1 VNEAVAAPSV
11 PMAASPAAT
20 AQATTTDH
28 DARRAL
34 NSEYLRHHPDEVARF
49 LDERMPQETALIV
62 HDAGPE
68 AAVHLLER
76 LNPRVAAEV
85 LRHMP
90 AEAAK
95 IALRQMHPARAA
107 PIVASFEA
115 NEREAVLTRLPRR
128 FASEVRELL
137 TYPFDTA
144 GALMDPRI
152 TAFTPDT
159 TVDDAL
165 RKMRT
170 FKEKELGAIYLT
182 DGSGRLVGSV
192 PLGEIATAAPDTKLR
207 DLVSGQPVGVQ
218 ATATREEIVNY
229 LTEQRVA
236 TLPVVDGDGRL
247 VGVIRYR
254 ALVAAAEA
262 EATMSMQTMVG
273 VSKEERAL
281 SRVSFAVRQRL
292 PWLEINLATAFLAAS
307 VVGMFEGTIAKFTAL
322 AILLPVVA
330 GQSGNSGMQALAV
343 TMRGLALR
351 EVRLSHWP
359 RLIAK
364 EAGVGVLNGLAVA
377 ATTMVGVFV
386 WSQSVG
392 LTLVIGTAMVLAMVM
407 AGISGAAI
415 PLLLKAAGQ
424 DPAQSSSIVLT
435 TVTDCSSFLSFLGLA
450 SILLQFL

>member
-1 VNEAVAAPSV
+1 MSEAAASV
-11 PMAASPAAT
+11 PLET
-20 AQATTTDH
+20 AQSLADAPAVS
-28 DARRAL
+28 DLEARRAL
-34 NSEYLRHHPDEVARF
+34 NAEYLRHHPEEVARF
-49 LDERMPQETALIV
+49 LDERMPGETALIV

-68 AAVHLLER
+68 GAVHLLER
-76 LNPRVAAEV
+76 LNPRVAADV

-107 PIVASFEA
+107 PIVASFDQT
-115 NEREAVLTRLPRR
+115 EREAVLSRLPRR

-152 TAFTPDT
+152 TAFAPET

-182 DGSGRLVGSV
+182 DASGRLVGTV
-192 PLGEIATAAPDTKLR
+192 PLGELATATPETRLK
-207 DLVSGQPVGVQ
+207 DLVQGTAVGVH

-236 TLPVVDGDGRL
+236 TLPVVDSDRRL

-262 EATMSMQTMVG
+262 EASMSMQTMAG

-281 SRVSFAVRQRL
+281 SRVSFAVRKRL
-292 PWLEINLATAFLAAS
+292 PWLEINLATAFLAAFT
-307 VVGMFEGTIAKFTAL
+307 VGLFEGTIARFTAL
-322 AILLPVVA
+322 AVLMPIVA
-330 GQSGNSGMQALAV
+330 GQSGNTGMQALAV
-343 TMRGLALR
+343 TMRGIALR
-351 EVRLSHWP
+351 EVSLRHWP
-359 RLIAK
+359 RLVVK
-364 EAGVGVLNGLAVA
+364 EAGVGILNGLAIA
-377 ATTMVGVFV
+377 ATTMVGVFL
-386 WSQSVG
+386 WSQSPG
-392 LTLVIGTAMVLAMVM
+392 LTLVIGLAMVM
-407 AGISGAAI
+407 AMVMAGLSGAAI
-415 PLLLKAAGQ
+415 PLVMKAFGF

-435 TVTDCSSFLSFLGLA
+435 TFTDVGGFLSFLGLA
-450 SILLQFL
+450 TIFSAFL

>member
-1 VNEAVAAPSV
+1 VSEAVAAVRLEAAGTADV
-11 PMAASPAAT
+11 PAISELE
-20 AQATTTDH
+20 
-28 DARRAL
+28 ARRAL
-34 NSEYLRHHPDEVARF
+34 NAEYVRHHPEEVARF
-49 LDERMPQETALIV
+49 LDSREPSDTALLV

-68 AAVHLLER
+68 GAVHLLER

-85 LRHMP
+85 LRFMP
-90 AEAAK
+90 PEAAK

-107 PIVASFEA
+107 PIVASFEP
-115 NEREAVLTRLPRR
+115 NEREAVLARLPRR

-152 TAFTPDT
+152 TAFTPET
-159 TVDDAL
+159 TVDEAL

-182 DGSGRLVGSV
+182 DASGKLVGSV
-192 PLGEIATAAPDTKLR
+192 PLGEIATAAPDTKLKE
-207 DLVSGQPVGVQ
+207 LVNGTPVGVA
-218 ATATREEIVNY
+218 ATATREEIVAY

-236 TLPVVDGDGRL
+236 TLPVVDSDRRL

-262 EATMSMQTMVG
+262 EATMSLQTMVG

-281 SRVSFAVRQRL
+281 SRVPFAVRQRL
-292 PWLEINLATAFLAAS
+292 PWLQINLATAFLAAF
-307 VVGMFEGTIAKFTAL
+307 VVGLFESTIAQYTAL
-322 AILLPVVA
+322 AVLLPVVA

-351 EVRLSHWP
+351 EVRPSHWP
-359 RLIAK
+359 RLVAK
-364 EAGVGVLNGLAVA
+364 EAGVGLFNGLAVA
-377 ATTMVGVFV
+377 ATTMVGVFI

-392 LTLVIGTAMVLAMVM
+392 LTMVIGIAMVLAMVT
-407 AGISGAAI
+407 AGLSGAAI
-415 PLLLKAAGQ
+415 PLVLKALGQ

-435 TVTDCSSFLSFLGLA
+435 TVTDVCGFLAFLGLA
-450 SILLQFL
+450 TAFSSLL

>member
-1 VNEAVAAPSV
+1 MSEAIASV
-11 PMAASPAAT
+11 PLGAARPLEDASEPT
-20 AQATTTDH
+20 ELE
-28 DARRAL
+28 ARRAL
-34 NSEYLRHHPDEVARF
+34 NAEYLRHHPEEVARF
-49 LDERMPQETALIV
+49 LDERMPKETALIV

-68 AAVHLLER
+68 EAVHLLER
-76 LNPRVAAEV
+76 LNPRVAADV
-85 LRHMP
+85 VRNLP
-90 AEAAK
+90 VEAAK
-95 IALRQMHPARAA
+95 IALRQMHPSRAA

-115 NEREAVLTRLPRR
+115 GDREAVLSRLPRK

-137 TYPFDTA
+137 TYAFDTA

-182 DGSGRLVGSV
+182 DTSGRLVGTV
-192 PLGEIATAAPDTKLR
+192 PLGEIATATPETKLK
-207 DLVSGQPVGVQ
+207 DLVHGNPVGVH
-218 ATATREEIVNY
+218 ATANREEIVNY
-229 LTEQRVA
+229 LNEQRVA
-236 TLPVVDGDGRL
+236 TLPVVDSTQRL

-273 VSKEERAL
+273 VSQEERAL
-281 SRVSFAVRQRL
+281 SGIPFAVRQRL
-292 PWLEINLATAFLAAS
+292 PWLEINLATAFLAAF
-307 VVGMFEGTIAKFTAL
+307 VVGLFEGTIAKVTAL
-322 AILLPVVA
+322 AVLLPVVA

-359 RLIAK
+359 RLIVK
-364 EAGVGVLNGLAVA
+364 EAGVGILNGLAVA
-377 ATTMVGVFV
+377 ATTMVGVFI
-386 WSQSVG
+386 WSQSIGITV
-392 LTLVIGTAMVLAMVM
+392 VIGTAMVMAMVL
-407 AGISGAAI
+407 AGLAGAAI
-415 PLLLKAAGQ
+415 PLIMKAAGQ
-424 DPAQSSSIVLT
+424 DPAQSSAIVLT

-450 SILLQFL
+450 TILLRFL

>member
-1 VNEAVAAPSV
+1 VGEAVASV
-11 PMAASPAAT
+11 PLEAARLVQAPA
-20 AQATTTDH
+20 TDNLE
-28 DARRAL
+28 ARRAL
-34 NSEYLRHHPDEVARF
+34 NAAYLRHHPDEVARF
-49 LDERMPQETALIV
+49 LDERMPGETALIV

-68 AAVHLLER
+68 AAVLLLER
-76 LNPRVAAEV
+76 LNPRIAADV
-85 LRHMP
+85 LRFMP

-107 PIVASFEA
+107 PIVASFDQT
-115 NEREAVLTRLPRR
+115 EREGVLSRLPRR

-152 TAFTPDT
+152 TAFSPET

-182 DGSGRLVGSV
+182 DASGRLVGTV
-192 PLGEIATAAPDTKLR
+192 PLGEIATAPPETKLR
-207 DLVSGQPVGVQ
+207 DLVQGSAVGVY
-218 ATATREEIVNY
+218 ASATREEIVNY
-229 LTEQRVA
+229 LNEQRVA
-236 TLPVVDGDGRL
+236 ALPVIDSDQRL

-254 ALVAAAEA
+254 ALVQAAEA

-273 VSKEERAL
+273 VSKEEHAL

-292 PWLEINLATAFLAAS
+292 PWLEINLATAFLAAF
-307 VVGMFEGTIAKFTAL
+307 VVGLFEGTIAKFTAL

-364 EAGVGVLNGLAVA
+364 EAGVGILNGIALA
-377 ATTMVGVFV
+377 ATTMVGVFI
-386 WSQSVG
+386 WSQSIG
-392 LTLVIGTAMVLAMVM
+392 LTAVIGSAMVLAMVL

-415 PLLLKAAGQ
+415 PLILKAAGQ

-435 TVTDCSSFLSFLGLA
+435 TVTDCSSFLAFLGLA
-450 SILLQFL
+450 TILLQFL